1 MSKKCFLERSA
12 AQAQTSTSKALRIK
26 QKEKVNDE
34 LTSLSSRNATMPDI
48 PRSLPHILQNL
59 PPTPESPERPP
70 SSVTSVPRKRDW
82 QGEDADVALVNAFR
96 ENSSQESRQEG
107 ALSGVPFDPG
117 EDFDTTRRE
126 SLESASSQTSFSSP
140 TSPTSPPAS
149 LHNPPKK
156 QKREGKDEKI
166 AREKGLN
173 IFISVY
179 DIINI
184 QMDEFNECLEQY
196 KGGVPLSGLL
206 GLPDPDKNQIIQDPE
221 TGESKAKMT
230 EEQAVL
236 AREIRRRGKNKN
248 AAQDCR
254 KRANERISHLKHD
267 VDNIRKEK
275 DQKRLESARLAQE
288 LRCVE
293 EKNRQLGDTIMRH
306 FNYPT
311 DRFMLVDDP
320 TTGKV
325 EFKRIPEEI
334 NRGPPNLIP
343 LRIPRDSQR
352 CHDPPPL
359 LQLGNSRPGV
369 TLQPIANFES
379 YERMPVPH
387 SASLYPLQAAVS
399 HRNLPP
405 SVELFPVALLRNGVR
420 PYPTPS
426 IPMYAPGWNLRRGP
440 APVPSPADPAIPR
453 NFDPIAHRRLESP
466 SLDRRQESI
475 RAGFSRLADEN
486 QLVDSLV
493 TSPKPEGELV
503 IKEEQPEDLSIVSEK
518 DVSIIDP
525 AND

>member
-1 MSKKCFLERSA
+1 MSGLVPGSV
-12 AQAQTSTSKALRIK
+12 I
-26 QKEKVNDE
+26 N
-34 LTSLSSRNATMPDI
+34 PDI
-48 PRSLPHILQNL
+48 H
-59 PPTPESPERPP
+59 
-70 SSVTSVPRKRDW
+70 
-82 QGEDADVALVNAFR
+82 
-96 ENSSQESRQEG
+96 
-107 ALSGVPFDPG
+107 
-117 EDFDTTRRE
+117 
-126 SLESASSQTSFSSP
+126 
-140 TSPTSPPAS
+140 
-149 LHNPPKK
+149 
-156 QKREGKDEKI
+156 
-166 AREKGLN
+166 
-173 IFISVY
+173 
-179 DIINI
+179 
-184 QMDEFNECLEQY
+184 
-196 KGGVPLSGLL
+196 
-206 GLPDPDKNQIIQDPE
+206 KNQIIHDPE

-254 KRANERISHLKHD
+254 KRANERISVLKRE
-267 VDNIRKEK
+267 VDEAREAKE
-275 DQKRLESARLAQE
+275 QKRQESARLAQE

-293 EKNRQLGDTIMRH
+293 ERNRQLGNTIMRH

-352 CHDPPPL
+352 DLIRQCHDPPPL

-369 TLQPIANFES
+369 TLQPLANFES
-379 YERMPVPH
+379 YERMPVPP
-387 SASLYPLQAAVS
+387 SASLYPMHAVS

-426 IPMYAPGWNLRRGP
+426 IPMYGAPGWNLRRGP
-440 APVPSPADPAIPR
+440 PPVPSPADPAIPR

-475 RAGFSRLADEN
+475 RAGFSRLGEEN
-486 QLVDSLV
+486 QLVG
-493 TSPKPEGELV
+493 SPKPEGELV